1 MKQDSLE
8 MECEI
13 IRKMSDSVEK
23 KKAKIERF
31 NLPRETIWS
40 KLENQIIFLVGQTEN
55 RTKLKIGQN

>member
-8 MECEI
+8 TECEI

-23 KKAKIERF
+23 KTKIERF